1 VFVVRRFGFCLGVFL
16 FFIGLMAGSASGQNL
31 LLNPGFE
38 EPIDEVTKLPVG
50 WPSLLGATTQW
61 GTNVLL
67 SDDAYEG
74 KHSILITT
82 QKQEGHGLRSRRI
95 PVTPGNVY
103 KGSAMIKGPGYI
115 YLEFWDDK
123 GVRIHT
129 KAVLSKSQTTWQ
141 RYEVVETAPPGA
153 VEMTFLLY
161 MGISRTGSIYYDDA
175 RVVDTADEVMAI
187 AMGDEYDL
195 VTDDS
200 QLDYSPA
207 DGAVMTR
214 NPAPFVWVPIS
225 GVSHYELQIST
236 SLEFTP
242 ESTRQYGQIDLS
254 VYTPAE
260 LMDNDLTYYWRVRGV
275 MPDGTALPWSTVR
288 SFRYDRHAVELPLPD
303 METVR
308 ASIPTSHPRLFVR
321 PETLADFRALAT
333 TDLFCKAIANDV
345 RSKALQQMWMP
356 LPEEPPMPRVNG
368 VWDYDKWVE
377 AWSGGRMTMRRLE
390 NMAFHYL
397 LTESPQVGEAVRKWA
412 LAVAGW
418 DPAGATSSAVN
429 DDIAQYVLFQTAR
442 AYTWANDVFT
452 EEERQIIRDMMR
464 IRGNEMYNNLKRLP
478 YESRPYHSHYSSQLM
493 ILVEAAIAFMGEI
506 PEAETWFDY
515 VVRVAFAV
523 HPPWG
528 GDAGGWAEGQRYW
541 TMSMNKIMWFTDA
554 MKVATSLDFYQKPFF
569 ANNGWFKIYTQPPY
583 AKISPFGDFAD
594 EGVHNDTPDVMSH
607 YAAIFQNPYYKW
619 YAEETGLF
627 NAVTPMAYIRRSIA
641 SPAHVESKE
650 PSDLP
655 QARSFPDIGWVAMHR
670 DLPHEEENIQFMFKS
685 SPYGSVSHSLADQN
699 TFTIEAFGEPLA
711 ISSGY
716 RPWYGS
722 EHHYGWT
729 KQTQAHNGILIDG
742 QGQPI
747 NNIAAKGKITG
758 FLTGSSFDYTVGD
771 AAQAY
776 PNAERFLRH
785 VVYVRPD
792 VFVMFD
798 DLRATK
804 PVTYDWLL
812 HSYYPMEVA
821 DTGTEVIVP
830 GAKANLTVRF
840 YQPQRLVS
848 AQTNQF
854 AVPLDH
860 EMDKPEQWHLKLTT
874 TEPALEQ
881 TFLTSLVARKAADTR
896 AEPIIEPIS
905 VTNGYGLSIYEPDR
919 GADTFI
925 LFAGASSQG
934 TLSCNAV
941 SADAVV
947 VGVRLDAQDQVSGLF
962 VAGGTRLVVAGQEW
976 IRTNVPVSVEATYM
990 QEGSVTGSI
999 ETAAAAEVR
1008 LHIPFAATELL
1019 VDGHILPIQK
1029 EMTNGRQ
1036 QQVVIDLPG
1045 PGTYVFA
1052 LR

>member
-1 VFVVRRFGFCLGVFL
+1 VVVVRRLIELLCVCVLWV
-16 FFIGLMAGSASGQNL
+16 GLVASNALGQNL
-31 LLNPGFE
+31 LTNPGME
-38 EPIDEVTKLPVG
+38 GPVDEVTKLPVG
-50 WPSLLGATTQW
+50 WPSLLGASTRW
-61 GTNVLL
+61 GTNILF

-74 KHSILITT
+74 QQSILITA
-82 QKQEGHGLRSRRI
+82 QVQAGYGLRSQRI
-95 PVTPGNVY
+95 PVTPGNEY

-115 YLEFWDDK
+115 YLEFWNDK
-123 GVRIHT
+123 GVRFHT

-141 RYEVVETAPPGA
+141 RYEVVETAPPDA

-161 MGISRTGSIYYDDA
+161 MGASRTGSIYFDDA
-175 RVVDTADEVMAI
+175 RVVNMADEMMAMV
-187 AMGDEYDL
+187 MGDEYEL

-200 QLDYSPA
+200 QLEYSPA
-207 DGAVMTR
+207 DGALMTR
-214 NPAPFVWVPIS
+214 NPTPFVWVPIS
-225 GVSHYELQIST
+225 GVSHYELQVS
-236 SLEFTP
+236 SSAEFTP
-242 ESTRQYGQIDLS
+242 ESTRQYGQLDLS
-254 VYTPAE
+254 VYTPSEVMDVE
-260 LMDNDLTYYWRVRGV
+260 LAYYWRVRGV
-275 MPDGTALPWSTVR
+275 MPDGTALPWSSSR
-288 SFRYDRHAVELPLPD
+288 MFRYDRNAVKLPLPD

-321 PETLADFRALAT
+321 PETLNDFRSLAT
-333 TDLFCKAIANDV
+333 TDLFCKAVANDV

-377 AWSGGRMTMRRLE
+377 AWSEGRMNMRRLE

-397 LTESPQVGEAVRKWA
+397 LTGSTQMGEAVRKWA
-412 LAVAGW
+412 LAVAEW
-418 DPAGATSSAVN
+418 DPTGSTSSAIN

-464 IRGNEMYNNLKRLP
+464 IRGNEMYDNLKRLP
-478 YESRPYHSHYSSQLM
+478 YESRPFHSHYSSQLM

-523 HPPWG
+523 HPSWG

-554 MKVATSLDFYQKPFF
+554 MKVATNLDFYQKPFF
-569 ANNGWFKIYTQPPY
+569 ANNGYFKIYTQPPY

-594 EGVHNDTPDVMSH
+594 EQVHNDTPDVMSH

-619 YAEETGLF
+619 YAEETGIF
-627 NAVTPMAYIRRSIA
+627 NVVNAMAYIRRSIA
-641 SPAHVESKE
+641 SPATVESKE

-670 DLPHEEENIQFMFKS
+670 DLPNENENIHFMFKS

-722 EHHYGWT
+722 AHHYGWT
-729 KQTQAHNGILIDG
+729 KQTQAHNGILIGG

-747 NNIAAKGKITG
+747 NDIAAKGKIAS
-758 FLTGSSFDYTVGD
+758 FLTGASFDYTVGD

-776 PNAERFLRH
+776 PNVDRFLRH

-792 VFVMFD
+792 IFVVFD
-798 DLRATK
+798 DLQATK

-812 HSYYPMEVA
+812 HSYYPMEV
-821 DTGTEVIVP
+821 DSTGSKVVIP
-830 GAKANLTVRF
+830 GVKASLVVQF
-840 YQPQRLVS
+840 HQPQQLIS
-848 AQTNQF
+848 SQTNQF

-874 TEPALEQ
+874 TQAASEQ
-881 TFLTSLVARKAADTR
+881 TFLSTLVARKANDDRT
-896 AEPIIEPIS
+896 EPVIETII
-905 VTNGYGLSIYEPDR
+905 VDNGYGVSIYEPDR
-919 GADTFI
+919 SSKSI
-925 LFAGASSQG
+925 LLFAAASNQA
-934 TLSCNAV
+934 TLSGDV
-941 SADAVV
+941 MSTDATVA
-947 VGVRLDAQDQVSGLF
+947 GVRFDAQDQVRGLL
-962 VAGGTRLVVAGQEW
+962 VANGAWLAIDGQEW
-976 IRTNVPVSVEATYM
+976 MKATTPIALEATF
-990 QEGSVTGSI
+990 EATRNVSGSI
-999 ETAAAAEVR
+999 ETTAAAEVR
-1008 LHIPFAATELL
+1008 VHTPFTATELV
-1019 VDGHILPIQK
+1019 VDGQK
-1029 EMTNGRQ
+1029 QQLRSEVIDGRLH
-1036 QQVVIDLPG
+1036 VVINLPG
-1045 PGTYVFA
+1045 PGTYAYA
-1052 LR
+1052 LQ